1 MGKFLVRLT
10 IVFAGI
16 YFLLS
21 FVVAQILGEDIMHDF
36 YVLLFELCV
45 VVYAFSEGTYHC
57 RYIKYTALAILLSDT
72 LTRLDNTYD
81 FLSVSEHNII
91 PIVILFV
98 GMTMGVIKALYHFYK
113 ASKYK
118 KQQKMIQDGKN
129 NNKSTQTQHD

>member
-10 IVFAGI
+10 IVFTSI

-21 FVVAQILGEDIMHDF
+21 FVVSQVLGEDIIHDF

-45 VVYAFSEGTYHC
+45 VVYAFSEGQYHC

-72 LTRLDNTYD
+72 ITRLDNTYD

-98 GMTMGVIKALYHFYK
+98 GMAMGVIKALYHFYK
-113 ASKYK
+113 VSKYK
-118 KQQKMIQDGKN
+118 KQQQMIQDGKN
-129 NNKSTQTQHD
+129 NNKSKQTQHD

>member
-10 IVFAGI
+10 IVFTSI

-21 FVVAQILGEDIMHDF
+21 FVVSQVLGEDLIHDF

-45 VVYAFSEGTYHC
+45 VVYAFSEGKYHC

-72 LTRLDNTYD
+72 ITRLDNTYD

-98 GMTMGVIKALYHFYK
+98 GIAMGVIKALYHFYK
-113 ASKYK
+113 VSKYNDK
-118 KQQKMIQDGKN
+118 KMIQDGKN
-129 NNKSTQTQHD
+129 NNKSTQPQHD

>member
-10 IVFAGI
+10 IVFTSI

-98 GMTMGVIKALYHFYK
+98 GIAMGVIKALYHFYK
-113 ASKYK
+113 VSKYNN
-118 KQQKMIQDGKN
+118 QKMIQDGN
-129 NNKSTQTQHD
+129 NNTNTN